1 MLKLLIN
8 FIISVIQTL
17 KDPDLL
23 SSRPH
28 HGDDERSSAML
39 SHDYMAGFE
48 NDDKCCPGCG
58 DKECPFFY
66 ETSCPGVGYPLGG
79 EHGWSAIDERRKRGG
94 T

>member
-48 NDDKCCPGCG
+48 NDDKCCPDCG
-58 DKECPFFY
+58 DKEC
-66 ETSCPGVGYPLGG
+66 SCLPSWHPEGYPLGG